1 MENTESAIK
10 NEQPIEACNIEYTRR
25 KKKYKALHFSTVKLP
40 PSNSIIVYIP
50 SSSIEEDQLYV
61 MGVL

>member
-1 MENTESAIK
+1 MNNTEKLATYGTQD
-10 NEQPIEACNIEYTRR
+10 EQ
-25 KKKYKALHFSTVKLP
+25 KKQYKALHFSTVKLP
-40 PSNSIIVYIP
+40 PSNNIIVYIP